1 MAGPDLALPTTAVV
15 ALEPDMTSATDIV
28 IIGAGAAG
36 FAAALTA
43 ADAGADVLLLEK
55 AAEPGGSS
63 RICGGLLAFAGTD
76 LQQRNGIEDS
86 SDLLFQDLREVGRN
100 ENDPALVRA
109 YADNQLATYEWLCR
123 LGVQFGPRPDAS
135 SGQSVPRC
143 HVIDP
148 DAMIQV
154 LAGHAHAHPRI
165 TVQTKTAATRLLR
178 GSGGVAG
185 VRVQHDGIINEIDAR
200 RGVVLTSGGF
210 TRNAELI
217 RTFVPKQAKAWVSGG
232 EANTGDGLLMA
243 WQLGAGV
250 RDVAYIQ
257 GTYGKHPTN
266 HSTRHSLL
274 SVYKGAIAVNLAGR
288 RFVDESLS
296 YKLLGTA
303 SLEQA
308 GDYTWQIF
316 DQPIYDAHEE
326 DVSIFDVRHRHRDGM
341 LVVADTLEGLAIQMG
356 LDAATVTDSVSRYN
370 RYVQTGVDPE
380 FGRRHLVHN
389 HGTLVPIATPP
400 FYAHPSTA
408 ALYGTYCGITV
419 DPTMQVLD
427 VFGEPIFGLRA
438 AGEVISG
445 LHGAAYMTG
454 SALGK
459 ALIFGRIAGDAAARD
474 NRGSWA

>member
-1 MAGPDLALPTTAVV
+1 MTTGTAAAVKR
-15 ALEPDMTSATDIV
+15 TTDV
-28 IIGAGAAG
+28 VVIGAGAAG
-36 FAAALTA
+36 FAAALSA

-55 AAEPGGSS
+55 AARPGGSS

-86 SDLLFQDLREVGRN
+86 SELLFQDLCEVGRH

-109 YADNQLATYEWLCR
+109 YADNQLATYQWLCG

-148 DAMIQV
+148 DAMIEV
-154 LAGHAHAHPRI
+154 LDGHARARPEIETI
-165 TVQTKTAATRLLR
+165 TGARATRLIR
-178 GSGGVAG
+178 SGDRVTGVH
-185 VRVQHDGIINEIDAR
+185 VEHDGAVMDVTAR
-200 RGVVLTSGGF
+200 RGVVIAAGGF

-217 RTFVPKQAKAWVSGG
+217 KTFVPKQAKAWVSGG

-243 WQLGAGV
+243 WQLGANV

-274 SVYKGAIAVNLAGR
+274 AVYKGAIAVNLAAR

-316 DQPIYDAHEE
+316 DQPIYDSHEE
-326 DVSIFDVRHRHRDGM
+326 DVSIFDVRHRHHDGM
-341 LVVADTLEGLAIQMG
+341 LIEAGTLEELATKTG
-356 LDAATVTDSVSRYN
+356 LDPAALRETVARYN
-370 RYVQTGVDPE
+370 GYVREGRDPE

-389 HGTLVPIATPP
+389 HGALVPIGTPP
-400 FYAHPSTA
+400 FYAHASTA
-408 ALYGTYCGITV
+408 ALYGTYCGLTV
-419 DPTMQVLD
+419 DPGMRVLD
-427 VFGEPIFGLRA
+427 VFGEPIERLWA

-459 ALIFGRIAGDAAARD
+459 ALIFGRVAVANAAG
-474 NRGSWA
+474 

>member
-1 MAGPDLALPTTAVV
+1 MKDR
-15 ALEPDMTSATDIV
+15 TDIV
-28 IIGAGAAG
+28 VVGAGAAG

-43 ADAGADVLLLEK
+43 ADTGADVVLLEK

-76 LQQRNGIEDS
+76 LQQRNGIADS
-86 SDLLFQDLREVGRN
+86 PELLFQDLCEVGRH

-109 YADNQLATYEWLCR
+109 YADNQLATYRWLCG
-123 LGVQFGPRPDAS
+123 LGVRFGPRPDAS

-148 DAMIQV
+148 EAMIEV
-154 LAGHAHAHPRI
+154 LAGHVARRRNIAFHTGAPA
-165 TVQTKTAATRLLR
+165 QRLLR
-178 GSGGVAG
+178 HNGRVSG
-185 VRVQHDGIINEIDAR
+185 VRVEQDGRTTDIAAS
-200 RGVVLTSGGF
+200 RGVVLAAGGF
-210 TRNAELI
+210 TRNADLLK
-217 RTFVPKQAKAWVSGG
+217 TFVPKQAKAWVSGG

-243 WQLGAGV
+243 WQLGAAV

-266 HSTRHSLL
+266 HTTRHSLL
-274 SVYKGAIAVNLAGR
+274 AVYKGAIAVNLSAR

-303 SLEQA
+303 SLEQD

-316 DQPIYDAHEE
+316 DQPIYDSHEE
-326 DVSIFDVRHRHRDGM
+326 EVSIFDVRHRHHEGM
-341 LVVADTLEGLAIQMG
+341 LVVAGTLDELAEKTGLG
-356 LDAATVTDSVSRYN
+356 PATLKETVARYN
-370 RYVQTGVDPE
+370 SHVRSGTDPD

-389 HGTLVPIATPP
+389 HGSFLPIEIPP
-400 FYAHPSTA
+400 FYAHASTA
-408 ALYGTYCGITV
+408 ALYGTYCGVTV

-427 VFGEPIFGLRA
+427 VFGEPIHGLRA
-438 AGEVISG
+438 AGEVVAG

-459 ALIFGRIAGDAAARD
+459 ALIFGRIAGEAASA
-474 NRGSWA
+474 

>member
-1 MAGPDLALPTTAVV
+1 
-15 ALEPDMTSATDIV
+15 MTIATDIV
-28 IIGAGAAG
+28 VIGAGAAG

-43 ADAGADVLLLEK
+43 ADTGAEVLLLEK

-76 LQQRNGIEDS
+76 LQRSHGIQDS
-86 SDLLFQDLREVGRN
+86 SDLLFQDLRDVGRG
-100 ENDPALVRA
+100 ENDPALVQT
-109 YADNQLATYEWLCR
+109 YTDNQLATYHWLCQ

-154 LAGHAHAHPRI
+154 LLRHARANSRI
-165 TVQTKTAATRLLR
+165 SIQTNVAATRLVR
-178 GSGGVAG
+178 ESGHVIGARIVQAG
-185 VRVQHDGIINEIDAR
+185 ETMDVVAR
-200 RGVVLTSGGF
+200 RGVVLTTGGF
-210 TRNAELI
+210 TRNDELI

-266 HSTRHSLL
+266 HGTRHSLL
-274 SVYKGAIAVNLAGR
+274 AVYKGAIAVNFAGR

-303 SLEQA
+303 SLEQD

-326 DVSIFDVRHRHRDGM
+326 EVSIFDVRHRHRDGM
-341 LVVADTLEGLAIQMG
+341 LIEARTLDELAAKTG
-356 LDAATVTDSVSRYN
+356 LDPSALNDTVARYN
-370 RYVQTGVDPE
+370 GFVRAGHDAD

-389 HGTLVPIATPP
+389 HGTLQAIATPP
-400 FYAHPSTA
+400 FYAHASTA
-408 ALYGTYCGITV
+408 APVRHLLRSDRYAHDAGARRVRGI
-419 DPTMQVLD
+419 DQRSM
-427 VFGEPIFGLRA
+427 GGRRSRRRA
-438 AGEVISG
+438 ARGRLYDRLRPGQGADLRPRRRTRGGE
-445 LHGAAYMTG
+445 
-454 SALGK
+454 
-459 ALIFGRIAGDAAARD
+459 IACRDLTMAAA
-474 NRGSWA
+474 AAFP

>member
-1 MAGPDLALPTTAVV
+1 
-15 ALEPDMTSATDIV
+15 MTIATDIV
-28 IIGAGAAG
+28 VIGAGAAG

-43 ADAGADVLLLEK
+43 ADAGAEVLLLEK

-76 LQQRNGIEDS
+76 LQQSHGIEDS
-86 SDLLFQDLREVGRN
+86 SELLFQDLREVGRC
-100 ENDPALVRA
+100 ENDPALVRT
-109 YADNQLATYEWLCR
+109 YADNQLAAYRWLCQ

-154 LAGHAHAHPRI
+154 LARHAGANALI
-165 TVQTKTAATRLLR
+165 SVQTSVAATRLLR
-178 GSGGVAG
+178 QSG
-185 VRVQHDGIINEIDAR
+185 RVTGARILQDGETMDLVAR
-200 RGVVLTSGGF
+200 RGVVLTTGGF

-274 SVYKGAIAVNLAGR
+274 AVYKGAIAVNLAGR

-303 SLEQA
+303 SLEQD

-326 DVSIFDVRHRHRDGM
+326 EVSIFDVRHRHRDGM
-341 LVVADTLEGLAIQMG
+341 LIEAGTLDELAAKTGLQPAALKDTVA
-356 LDAATVTDSVSRYN
+356 RYN
-370 RYVQTGVDPE
+370 GFVRAGHDAD
-380 FGRRHLVHN
+380 FGRQHLVHN
-389 HGTLVPIATPP
+389 HGSLQPIATPP
-400 FYAHPSTA
+400 FYAHASTA
-408 ALYGTYCGITV
+408 ALYGTYCGVTV
-419 DPTMQVLD
+419 TPTMQVLD
-427 VFGEPIFGLRA
+427 VFGEPINGLWA
-438 AGEVISG
+438 AGEIIAG

-459 ALIFGRIAGDAAARD
+459 ALIFGRVAGRAAAESHV
-474 NRGSWA
+474 GI